1 MPADL
6 HVPCAVD
13 ILVVFKRHFLLRLCK
28 VEAGFWF
35 LYFYQVLECA
45 FPEIEELC
53 IMLPNDALHSSAFS
67 ILSPGPPLLQVCIDS
82 ATSSQR

>member
-45 FPEIEELC
+45 FPEI
-53 IMLPNDALHSSAFS
+53 
-67 ILSPGPPLLQVCIDS
+67 
-82 ATSSQR
+82 